1 MRFYILLVALVWL
14 SQTPAAAQDDLCSNG
29 RLKGVYGLRTTGAV
43 ISVGDLAA
51 IGRFVFDGNG
61 NLTGTLFVRVNANV
75 NKLTITGT
83 YSVAADCTVSDTW
96 YLSNGAVSTHQSV
109 LVNNGLEY
117 FIVNTS
123 AEPSVISGEGKKQFT
138 GD

>member
-14 SQTPAAAQDDLCSNG
+14 SQTPAWAQDDLCSNG
-29 RLKGVYGLRTTGAV
+29 RLKGVYGLHTTGAV
-43 ISVGDLAA
+43 VGVGDLAA
-51 IGRFVFDGNG
+51 VGRFVFDGNG
-61 NLTGTLFVRVNANV
+61 NLAGTLFVRVNGNL

-96 YLSNGAVSTHQSV
+96 YLSNGAVSTHESV
-109 LVNNGLEY
+109 IVNDGQEF

-123 AEPSVISGEGKKQFT
+123 AEPSVISGVGKKQFT
-138 GD
+138 EN